1 MNIKLKIIEETFSD
15 IKLKTNMKKIIMMM
29 AALLTISQS
38 ACSQA
43 NKTKENKDMKVLVAY
58 FSASGMTKGV
68 AQQLAEV
75 TGGTLHEI
83 KPEQPYTDA
92 DLDWHDKQS
101 RSSVEMQDKTSR
113 PAITGKFKNMQD
125 YDIVYV
131 GFPIWWYT
139 CPTII
144 NTFMEAYDFQGKTV
158 IPFATSGGSS
168 IKKACEDL
176 KATYPNI
183 NWKDGKLLNRASKDD
198 LKKWV
203 ESNL

>member
-1 MNIKLKIIEETFSD
+1 
-15 IKLKTNMKKIIMMM
+15 MMM
-29 AALLTISQS
+29 AALLTLSLG

-43 NKTKENKDMKVLVAY
+43 NKTTENKNMKVLVAY
-58 FSASGMTKGV
+58 FSASGVTRGV

-83 KPEQPYTDA
+83 KPEQPYTEA
-92 DLDWHDKQS
+92 DLDWRNKES

-113 PAITGKFKNMQD
+113 PAITAKLADLKD
-125 YDIVYV
+125 YDVVYV

-168 IKKACEDL
+168 ITKACDDL
-176 KATYPNI
+176 KATYPNVT
-183 NWKDGKLLNRASKDD
+183 WKAGKLLNDVSKDD

-203 ESNL
+203 ESNQ